1 MKTQQGMNIK
11 EISNDIKN
19 TIPSWANKTLEEYSS
34 LYNRIVLLTMEVDRL
49 IQNEQISTETN
60 EKFNDWTLEFFKNN
74 NIEHLFKSYDEFIIN
89 KVDEEEL

>member
-1 MKTQQGMNIK
+1 MNIE

-60 EKFNDWTLEFFKNN
+60 ERFNEWTLEFFKNN

>member
-49 IQNEQISTETN
+49 IQNEQMSTETN
-60 EKFNDWTLEFFKNN
+60 ERFNEWTLEFFKNN